1 MVLGLRAMVAAGAE
15 SVMVLYTG
23 QQVVFRPEFKDG
35 SLMNAAA
42 FEDYLREVQQRG
54 RSMQSRIDEP
64 DGHCFHQ
71 AYLLN
76 GHKLAT
82 ILL

>member
-1 MVLGLRAMVAAGAE
+1 MLGLRAMVAAGAE

-35 SLMNAAA
+35 ALLNATA

-54 RSMQSRIDEP
+54 ELIQTQMHWLS
-64 DGHCFHQ
+64 HV
-71 AYLLN
+71 
-76 GHKLAT
+76 
-82 ILL
+82 

>member
-1 MVLGLRAMVAAGAE
+1 MQGMVLGLRAMVAAGAE

-35 SLMNAAA
+35 KLSNATA

-54 RSMQSRIDEP
+54 RPMQSQMD
-64 DGHCFHQ
+64 
-71 AYLLN
+71 
-76 GHKLAT
+76 
-82 ILL
+82 